1 MELDYYLA
9 GLAFCF
15 FILCSSM
22 ACIAIEITAIEITI
36 PSENFMNDFLIKPFL
51 MVAQ

>member
-22 ACIAIEITAIEITI
+22 ACIAIEITI